1 MDRNCKSA
9 HLGAT
14 IAALPCKI
22 TGHVNA
28 LGITDMKNLSRQFKT
43 IEGCSPLEYRKEH
56 TPKNN

>member
-1 MDRNCKSA
+1 MDSFAQLLIESKA
-9 HLGAT
+9 PVT
-14 IAALPCKI
+14 EIAAQ
-22 TGHVNA
+22 